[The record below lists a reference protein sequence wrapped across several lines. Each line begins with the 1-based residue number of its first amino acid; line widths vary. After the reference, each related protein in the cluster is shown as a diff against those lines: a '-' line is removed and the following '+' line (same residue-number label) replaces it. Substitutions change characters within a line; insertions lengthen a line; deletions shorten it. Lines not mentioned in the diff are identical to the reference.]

1 LLDPEVVPDMIQSY
15 VTWYE
20 QAGWMSKCSWHA
32 TGDSRVMTGNFE
44 FCTIAD
50 AWVKG
55 MRGFDVATIGGLLV
69 TVGQSTQALQT
80 IVTTV
85 RAWLGRGGSA
95 HRSVRV
101 EIGGDVLELADAST
115 EDQEKLVDL
124 FLRKH
129 G

>member
-1 LLDPEVVPDMIQSY
+1 VDDVVRL
-15 VTWYE
+15 TLAE
-20 QAGWMSKCSWHA
+20 EG
-32 TGDSRVMTGNFE
+32 
-44 FCTIAD
+44 AD
-50 AWVKG
+50 AERLDQVT
-55 MRGFDVATIGGLLV
+55 GFLRQELLELDVEDVAPLLAGEAPEGTRGIDVAAVGGLLV
-69 TVGQSTQALQT
+69 TLGQSTQAVQT
-80 IVTTV
+80 ILMTV

-115 EDQEKLVDL
+115 EDQDKLVDL

>member
-1 LLDPEVVPDMIQSY
+1 VDDVVRLTLAEEGADAERLDQATGFLRQELLDLDVEDVAPLPAGEVPEG
-15 VTWYE
+15 
-20 QAGWMSKCSWHA
+20 A
-32 TGDSRVMTGNFE
+32 
-44 FCTIAD
+44 
-50 AWVKG
+50 
-55 MRGFDVATIGGLLV
+55 RGFDVATIGGLLV